1 MLRRDPLAERGRQS
15 GLMKDMLRRDPL
27 AECGRQSGLMKDML
41 NQGRRP
47 KNRWAPTPGPVFR
60 QVSPGGWYFFICRY
74 LHVLRSLPHD
84 VSEIVASYGISPS
97 WGRCLLEY
105 EVSFCGFVTVSMA
118 VSDDEHVNGCMLGFL
133 SCLLFL

>member
-1 MLRRDPLAERGRQS
+1 
-15 GLMKDMLRRDPL
+15 MLRRDPL
-27 AECGRQSGLMKDML
+27 AECGRQSGLTKDML

-60 QVSPGGWYFFICRY
+60 QVSPGGWYFFKSAGFFKFSA
-74 LHVLRSLPHD
+74 VLPYD

-118 VSDDEHVNGCMLGFL
+118 VSDDEHVNGCMLEFL
-133 SCLLFL
+133 SRLLFL